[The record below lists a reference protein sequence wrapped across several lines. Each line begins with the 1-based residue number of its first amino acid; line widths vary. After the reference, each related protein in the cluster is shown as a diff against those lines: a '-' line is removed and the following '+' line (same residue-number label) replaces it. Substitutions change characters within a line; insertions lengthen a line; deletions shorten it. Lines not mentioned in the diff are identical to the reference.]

1 MLKLVFF
8 FSSTRLGKRAA
19 REKMQNGAAVA
30 KEQPRVTVYI
40 ILTTAFVSLC
50 FLLSLSSSSSSSLSS
65 SHYTGHDDLR
75 PDPRLFPSS
84 SKIAADTAPPSI
96 AYLISGS
103 SGDSPRILRLLF
115 ATYHPRNCYLL
126 HLDSLATQSERD
138 RLAVTVQDVPIF
150 RAARNVDVI
159 GKPDFAYQRGS
170 SPMASTLHGA
180 SILLRLS
187 GAWDWFVN
195 LGVEDY
201 PLVTQ
206 DELLHILSHLPKELN
221 FVNHTSYIGWRES
234 RRLKPVI
241 VDPGLYLVE
250 KADMFFASQKRELPK
265 AFKLFSG
272 PSFSILSRN
281 FVEHCVLGTDNFPRT
296 LLMYLSNT
304 PASISNYFPTILCN
318 THLFRKTIMNN
329 NLLYLASNDTSQER
343 YHQLNP
349 NEFADMVETGAAFAR
364 GFRLDDPV
372 LDGIDHEL
380 LGRLPGEVVPGGWC
394 LGGSGKNSSSC
405 SVWGDSGIL
414 RPGSGSD
421 RLERRIVELLSND
434 WFKSH
439 QCISE

>member
-1 MLKLVFF
+1 
-8 FSSTRLGKRAA
+8 
-19 REKMQNGAAVA
+19 MQNGPSVS
-30 KEQPRVTVYI
+30 KEQPRVTLYI
-40 ILTTAFVSLC
+40 ILTTAFLSLY
-50 FLLSLSSSSSSSLSS
+50 FLLSLSSSSTRTSSS
-65 SHYTGHDDLR
+65 YTGPDDLR

-84 SKIAADTAPPSI
+84 SKIAADTAPPCI
-96 AYLISGS
+96 AYLITGS
-103 SGDSPRILRLLF
+103 SDDSRRILRLLY
-115 ATYHPRNCYLL
+115 ATYHPRNRYLL

-138 RLAVTVQDVPIF
+138 RLAVAVQDVPIF
-150 RAARNVDVI
+150 RAARNVDVV
-159 GKPDFAYQRGS
+159 GKPDFVYQRGS

-195 LGVEDY
+195 LSVDDY

-206 DELLHILSHLPKELN
+206 DELLHILSHLPKDLN

-250 KADMFFASQKRELPK
+250 KTDMFFATQKRDLPK

-281 FVEHCVLGTDNFPRT
+281 FIEHCVLGTDNFPRT

-318 THLFRKTIMNN
+318 SNLFKKTIINN
-329 NLLYLASNDTSQER
+329 NLLYLASNDTSKER
-343 YHQLNP
+343 YHHLDP
-349 NEFADMVETGAAFAR
+349 KEFTEMVESGAAFAR
-364 GFRLDDPV
+364 GFRFDDSNLDR
-372 LDGIDHEL
+372 IDHEL
-380 LGRLPGEVVPGGWC
+380 LGRRHGEVVPGGWC
-394 LGGSGKNSSSC
+394 LGDSSKNSSSC